1 MESSRSQKTVS
12 DHCLI
17 WARPCEGSSSGA
29 PAAAAAAA
37 AGRWRCWSSN
47 SCSIERVAGTVWQL
61 CQLYQFAAVWHVAE
75 AQGPPDCLWS
85 RPPCIRNMHLLMQN
99 MPLDKSTSLHGHPSD
114 LWAVDTWRQFVTWP
128 QKWWAAWPWS
138 KNWIWSHFSG
148 QSLIMIE
155 IAQFFTWN
163 LQQEE
168 FSCSSCVCLHR
179 YLLTIL
185 SRITDIQWFEP
196 VCSHRVTF

>member
-85 RPPCIRNMHLLMQN
+85 RPSASGICTCSCRTCPWTRALRYMGIRAIFGPWILEDSLWHDHKNGEQHG
-99 MPLDKSTSLHGHPSD
+99 LDRRIGFDPTSAAS
-114 LWAVDTWRQFVTWP
+114 LWLWL
-128 QKWWAAWPWS
+128 K
-138 KNWIWSHFSG
+138 
-148 QSLIMIE
+148 
-155 IAQFFTWN
+155 
-163 LQQEE
+163 
-168 FSCSSCVCLHR
+168 
-179 YLLTIL
+179 
-185 SRITDIQWFEP
+185 
-196 VCSHRVTF
+196 